1 MGSKCL
7 LARASLSNLPPPH
20 FATDR
25 LLSALCHAWISTCA
39 VLLLLRSHLLWGID
53 DTSVVAKL
61 QGTQHC
67 SSHSQH
73 QASCH
78 LREGE
83 KGERLGV
90 GPRLCPTQAPPA
102 RSSPSRGK
110 PLPLL
115 KPSYPQD
122 QAPPHPPSAP
132 CPICPRLQDPRSPW
146 GAAKYEVA
154 QKPQEPLVL
163 HTL

>member
-7 LARASLSNLPPPH
+7 LARASLSNPPPH

-102 RSSPSRGK
+102 RSSPPTPKTKLLLISTLPHL
-110 PLPLL
+110 PLP
-115 KPSYPQD
+115 PG
-122 QAPPHPPSAP
+122 PP
-132 CPICPRLQDPRSPW
+132 
-146 GAAKYEVA
+146 V
-154 QKPQEPLVL
+154 
-163 HTL
+163 TLGSC